1 MLLTD
6 MLWGEASLACL
17 ALRRDSGAS
26 SEGKLYCIKLPAALD
41 KVTCKLNSKVCL
53 SKTSICILTYGMKL
67 LVETIFI
74 NDSVRT
80 DNNRLFLGASD
91 R

>member
-1 MLLTD
+1 

-17 ALRRDSGAS
+17 VLRRDSGTN
-26 SEGKLYCIKLPAALD
+26 SEGKLYCIKLPAVLD

-53 SKTSICILTYGMKL
+53 SKTSVCILPYVMKL

-74 NDSVRT
+74 IESVRT
-80 DNNRLFLGASD
+80 DNNRLFGGERQTRKLI
-91 R
+91 